1 MMLHDPSY
9 VKEQYRAG
17 DNLAARAALHE
28 RFGTAPRRW
37 FDWYFDQL
45 DLPRDARVLEIGCGT
60 GALWREN
67 RARIPATWQLTL
79 TDFSLG
85 MIETTRATGVA
96 ANFAQNDAQAI
107 PFRDASFDAVIANHM
122 LYHVPDVARALAEF
136 QRVLKPGGKLFAAT
150 NGTDHMRELDE
161 LVAQFLGA
169 EKILRELTFH
179 RDNGSAILASHFPN
193 ARWIEY
199 PDTLVVTE
207 VEPLI
212 AYAMSG
218 FIGKQI
224 IGSERENALREF
236 VAARIARDGAFR
248 ITKSTG
254 VFIGSTK

>member
-1 MMLHDPSY
+1 MILNDPKY
-9 VKEQYRAG
+9 VKEQYRAS
-17 DNLAARAALHE
+17 DNLSARAALHE

-37 FDWYFDQL
+37 FDWYFDHL
-45 DLPRDARVLEIGCGT
+45 DLPHDARVLEVGSGT

-79 TDFSLG
+79 TDFSFG

-96 ANFAQNDAQAI
+96 ANFAQSAAQAL
-107 PFRDASFDAVIANHM
+107 PFRDAVFDAVIANHM
-122 LYHVPDVARALAEF
+122 LYHVPDLPRTITEFRRA
-136 QRVLKPGGKLFAAT
+136 LKPGGKLFAAT

-179 RDNGSAILASHFPN
+179 RDNGAAILAPHFPD
-193 ARWIEY
+193 ARWVDY

-224 IGSERENALREF
+224 IGSERENALRQFATE
-236 VAARIARDGAFR
+236 RIARDGAFR

-254 VFIGSTK
+254 VFIAQG

>member
-1 MMLHDPSY
+1 MNLNDPNY
-9 VKEQYRAG
+9 VKEQYRAS
-17 DNLAARAALHE
+17 DNLSARAALHE
-28 RFGTAPRRW
+28 RFRTAPRRW
-37 FDWYFDQL
+37 FDWYFDHL

-67 RARIPATWQLTL
+67 RARVPATWQLTL
-79 TDFSLG
+79 TDFSCG
-85 MIETTRATGVA
+85 MIETTRAIGIA
-96 ANFAQNDAQAI
+96 ADFAQNDAQAI

-122 LYHVPDVARALAEF
+122 LYHVPDLPRALAEF
-136 QRVLKPGGKLFAAT
+136 RRVLNPGGKLFAAT

-161 LVAQFLGA
+161 LVAQFLGGQQ
-169 EKILRELTFH
+169 LQRQLTFH
-179 RDNGSAILASHFPN
+179 RDNGRAILASHFPN
-193 ARWIEY
+193 ARWVDY

-207 VEPLI
+207 TEPLV

-236 VAARIARDGAFR
+236 AAERIARDGAFR

-254 VFIGSTK
+254 LFIAIRR